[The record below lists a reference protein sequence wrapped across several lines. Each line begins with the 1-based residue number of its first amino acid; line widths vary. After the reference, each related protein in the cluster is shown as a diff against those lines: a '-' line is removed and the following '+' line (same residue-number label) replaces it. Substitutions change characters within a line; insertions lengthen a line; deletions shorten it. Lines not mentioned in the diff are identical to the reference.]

1 MQPQDRR
8 RSSVAPQGRRR
19 SSVAPATRRRSS
31 RWATESSFLDAAG
44 DAGLLGLF
52 DSRVDQDET
61 EPATFSKALADLVA
75 RLVHLSARTPDAVRA
90 ELRSW
95 RRAHLDALTHEDVV
109 GLVFEEL
116 LPSVLSQLVVL
127 KERSKVLSAL
137 GVCASVFFMCG
148 DLFSSI
154 GVALKLVFARSIFG
168 YVMFGVLALC
178 VATHVLQAYV
188 EREASTY
195 FCGSVLM
202 LKPVIA
208 GYRALVGYSRG
219 DAKLQQDPF
228 VSLVTTQI
236 VEVGMQTIPNAFI
249 QAVALVHALE
259 QSNETFMF
267 AFRLISLFFSLAH
280 IGFLF
285 ASTWESLAWSSAAA
299 CQARRGATPAQV

>member
-178 VATHVLQAYV
+178 VDLSRIPVYLYFRPEEIGEHLQ
-188 EREASTY
+188 
-195 FCGSVLM
+195 
-202 LKPVIA
+202 
-208 GYRALVGYSRG
+208 
-219 DAKLQQDPF
+219 
-228 VSLVTTQI
+228 VTLLL
-236 VEVGMQTIPNAFI
+236 
-249 QAVALVHALE
+249 AVAALLGVRAGKRWLEAMKAEWIHNLVMAGIVG
-259 QSNETFMF
+259 SGFF
-267 AFRLISLFFSLAH
+267 YISEAIF
-280 IGFLF
+280 
-285 ASTWESLAWSSAAA
+285 
-299 CQARRGATPAQV
+299 

>member
-168 YVMFGVLALC
+168 YVMFGVLSMAKCEAFPAMMTKDVSETVVCEAHPVYYVTLSALQFGKD
-178 VATHVLQAYV
+178 TGNS
-188 EREASTY
+188 ASTY
-195 FCGSVLM
+195 HEVRTWREVYL
-202 LKPVIA
+202 
-208 GYRALVGYSRG
+208 
-219 DAKLQQDPF
+219 
-228 VSLVTTQI
+228 SLI
-236 VEVGMQTIPNAFI
+236 
-249 QAVALVHALE
+249 H
-259 QSNETFMF
+259 
-267 AFRLISLFFSLAH
+267 ISEP
-280 IGFLF
+280 
-285 ASTWESLAWSSAAA
+285 T
-299 CQARRGATPAQV
+299 RPY